1 MGEGTAGPATPNR
14 DRAVLAL
21 RMRATYGVPTVI
33 NSVTIAVTAAVL
45 LLIAIVTLTMRRL
58 RAHDD
63 KFELGTVSQQ
73 WLLGHKADD
82 R

>member
-1 MGEGTAGPATPNR
+1 
-14 DRAVLAL
+14 VL
-21 RMRATYGVPTVI
+21 ATYGVHTVI
-33 NSVTIAVTAAVL
+33 TSVTIAVTAAVL

-63 KFELGTVSQQ
+63 KFELGSVSQQ
-73 WLLGHKADD
+73 WLLGHKADE

>member
-1 MGEGTAGPATPNR
+1 M
-14 DRAVLAL
+14 L
-21 RMRATYGVPTVI
+21 ATYGVPTVI
-33 NSVTIAVTAAVL
+33 TSVTIAVTAAVL

-63 KFELGTVSQQ
+63 KLELGSVSQQ
-73 WLLGHKADD
+73 WLLGHKADE